1 MTHTVLYDPESV
13 VAQSMPLDR
22 EMHLALTAAVL
33 AWEPGEAGLRSA
45 DVEQISLQLTGH
57 ARCVAS
63 DLRNALEHL
72 PKDSELRPLT
82 EAVLREAARR
92 LSVPSHNSVPHAQN
106 RARLVRA
113 LHRAL
118 DRLGTV
124 RPTVAT

>member
-1 MTHTVLYDPESV
+1 MTHTVLHDPESIL
-13 VAQSMPLDR
+13 AESMPLDR
-22 EMHLALTAAVL
+22 EMHLALSAAVL
-33 AWEPGEAGLRSA
+33 AWEPAEAGLRSA

-82 EAVLREAARR
+82 EVVLREAVRR
-92 LSVPSHNSVPHAQN
+92 LSAPSHNSVPYAQN

-113 LHRAL
+113 LYRAL
-118 DRLGTV
+118 DRLGAV